1 MIYAILGFIFGVC
14 VIGAI
19 WYIKDYCLD
28 CLYLKGYSRGY
39 EKAMNHKKEMV
50 EFQKGFEAG
59 LKGEPPRR

>member
-1 MIYAILGFIFGVC
+1 MIG
-14 VIGAI
+14 VIGFLAGVSI
-19 WYIKDYCLD
+19 TSIVWYVKDYCMD
-28 CLYLKGYSRGY
+28 CLCLKGYSRGY